1 MGRRVALLTTEF
13 ELLDQD
19 LVPAEDVDGALD
31 GVGFGLEV
39 ADLLLGLSHVQADDQ
54 REQEQA
60 PDFAKHFVAEKNL
73 QGPFNLKLTL
83 EQNFFQLPKF
93 CVH

>member
-1 MGRRVALLTTEF
+1 MGELFLVLTTEF

-83 EQNFFQLPKF
+83 EQTFFQLPKF
-93 CVH
+93 FVH

>member
-1 MGRRVALLTTEF
+1 MGELFLVLTTEF

-60 PDFAKHFVAEKNL
+60 PDFAKHFVAENNL

-93 CVH
+93 FVH